1 MAACAC
7 THTRAHTLSLSS
19 HTHPLE
25 ANVLYSIF
33 LHCRILLAVRDV
45 CIDWLD
51 GKERNDD
58 PALKG
63 DKDPKS
69 GFHIEVPRR

>member
-1 MAACAC
+1 MFVC
-7 THTRAHTLSLSS
+7 SQ
-19 HTHPLE
+19 HPCLCCS
-25 ANVLYSIF
+25 V
-33 LHCRILLAVRDV
+33 LLAIRDI

-69 GFHIEVPRR
+69 GFHIDVPRR